1 MLRAYLFKTIRSP
14 RLYIGIF
21 GVIAICFTMFNAF
34 TPYAHYNSVIEEI
47 EGFLIF
53 DQMYK
58 IITVFAALGFTANF
72 AEEWKSKAAMFA
84 VARCGAI
91 KYASVQV
98 VVCFLCAVVTV
109 FSGMMLFAG
118 IYSIFLPLYCDNG
131 NPLSQPYGVFVEMGA
146 PILEIAAV
154 VMVFA
159 VSCAAWCV
167 MGLMLS
173 AIFPNKYI
181 AICAPFAAS
190 YIIERPTLS
199 LPSPLNLW
207 YIGSSM
213 LQWKN
218 AFLQFIYS
226 VGIYIALAA
235 VCGIIFVII
244 VKRRFSC
251 EIS

>member
-1 MLRAYLFKTIRSP
+1 MLRAYLYKTIRSP
-14 RLYIGIF
+14 LLYIGVL
-21 GVIAICFTMFNAF
+21 GVTAVCFTMFNAF
-34 TPYAHYNSVIEEI
+34 TPYVHYSSVIEEI

-53 DQMYK
+53 EQIYK
-58 IITVFAALGFTANF
+58 IITVFAALGTTANF
-72 AEEWKSKAAMFA
+72 AEEWRSKAAMSA
-84 VARCGAI
+84 AARCGAV
-91 KYASVQV
+91 KYAVAQAV
-98 VVCFLCAVVTV
+98 ICFFGAVLTV
-109 FSGMMLFAG
+109 FLGMMLFAG
-118 IYSIFLPLYCDNG
+118 IYSFFLPLYSDNG

-154 VMVFA
+154 VTVFA

-207 YIGSSM
+207 HIGSSM
-213 LQWKN
+213 LQWDS
-218 AFLQFIYS
+218 ALLQFAYS
-226 VGIYIALAA
+226 VGIYTAIAA

>member
-1 MLRAYLFKTIRSP
+1 MFRAYFYKTIRSP
-14 RLYIGIF
+14 FFYIGIL
-21 GVIAICFTMFNAF
+21 GVIAVCFTMFNAF
-34 TPYAHYNSVIEEI
+34 TPYTHYGSVIEEI

-53 DQMYK
+53 GEIYK
-58 IITVFAALGFTANF
+58 IIPVFAALGFTANF
-72 AEEWKSKAAMFA
+72 AVEWKFKAAMSAASRIGA
-84 VARCGAI
+84 VR
-91 KYASVQV
+91 YAVSQIVI
-98 VVCFLCAVVTV
+98 CFFSALMIV
-109 FSGMMLFAG
+109 FFGMMIFSG
-118 IYSIFLPLYCDNG
+118 IYSFFLPIYYDNG
-131 NPLSQPYGVFVEMGA
+131 NPLSQPYGIFVELGV

-154 VMVFA
+154 VTVFA

-173 AIFPNKYI
+173 AIFPNKYV

-199 LPSPLNLW
+199 FPPPLNLW

-213 LQWKN
+213 LQWKS

-226 VGIYIALAA
+226 VGIYSAMAF
-235 VCGIIFVII
+235 VCGIFFVII

-251 EIS
+251 EFS

>member
-1 MLRAYLFKTIRSP
+1 MFRAYLYKTIRSP
-14 RLYIGIF
+14 FLYIGII
-21 GVIAICFTMFNAF
+21 GVIAVCFTMFNAF
-34 TPYAHYNSVIEEI
+34 TPYVHYSSVIEEI

-53 DQMYK
+53 EQIYK
-58 IITVFAALGFTANF
+58 IITVFAALGSTANF
-72 AEEWKSKAAMFA
+72 AEEWRSKAATSA
-84 VARCGAI
+84 AARCGAV
-91 KYASVQV
+91 KYAVAQV
-98 VVCFLCAVVTV
+98 VICYLCAVVTV
-109 FSGMMLFAG
+109 FLGMMLFAG
-118 IYSIFLPLYCDNG
+118 IYSFFLPLYNDDG

-154 VMVFA
+154 VTVFA

-199 LPSPLNLW
+199 LPSPFNLW
-207 YIGSSM
+207 HIGSSM
-213 LQWKN
+213 LQWKS
-218 AFLQFIYS
+218 ALLQFAYS
-226 VGIYIALAA
+226 VGIYTAIAA
-235 VCGIIFVII
+235 VCGIIFVMI